1 MKKYIILFAL
11 AAFSFV
17 SCSKEDQTPLEE
29 EIAIKN
35 TVNAPAVIHA
45 RTEANTQ
52 TGTKTMWNE
61 NLKVLWNAN
70 DSIAVFNGNNQTIIY
85 RFMGAD
91 GDAEGDFEIVGGG
104 GTASQFNYAYAVYPY
119 SSSVNI
125 DPDSLKLTL
134 VLPATQAYK
143 ENSFGRRANTMVAAR
158 GPITPEDMNFEFKNV
173 CGYLRL
179 RLYGDDVTVNSI
191 SIQGQ
196 LNEKIAGNATIKQAV
211 GGLPSVT
218 MGSDASTLIK
228 IVCPTPVTL
237 GTTAET
243 ATEFNFV
250 IPPVTFS
257 RGFKILVDGVSGEAN
272 GQAVKST
279 SSTVNITRNVRRN
292 MAALKVVLEP
302 TQFISFDDGNFK
314 TFCLN
319 NYDQNGDGQISF
331 AEAKIPTI
339 MEIDD
344 KNISNI
350 NGIEY
355 FINLKELSCSNNALT
370 SVDLSS
376 NTKLEYLSLDGNQL
390 TSIDLSHNTLLL
402 GLNVYDNELSSL
414 DISSNPYLQYVQAW
428 ENKITTFTSHA
439 RNTELTSL
447 RLDDNLLNS
456 LDVSHLISLKSLY
469 CSNNNLSELNV
480 SCNTNLDLLT
490 CANNHLSSLDLSH
503 NSMLEDL
510 ICNDNLL
517 TELDLS
523 HNPKMFRLDCYNN
536 NLTSLDLSTHTDL
549 WYVDIHGNNITSL
562 NVGKSAGLAGL
573 TAWPQKNGY
582 SFATLT
588 KDKKATIRYTEYK
601 NDSYVVIEDPAVS
614 PFNTTIIEVDNTPI
628 VFDDDNFE
636 AFCVENYDLDEDG
649 KVSYYEASLPTAMV
663 VRNLHIASMTGIE
676 HFINLTSLDCSWNEL
691 TSIDLKYNT
700 KLTEVLLQHNNLTS
714 LNLTENKA
722 LVHVACGYNTSM
734 TEFECANCQHLTD
747 VSIYGNTALKS
758 LVLTGSHYLS
768 STSLTGLETCTALET
783 MELASNNFTSLDV
796 SALTSLKKLYVAW
809 NQMASLNVTGCTS
822 LEELSCRHNSLQTLD
837 VSENEALK
845 VLYCEYNSL
854 GSLDVSNNLKLE
866 ELRAQNN
873 QLTSI
878 SFTTFSGAKVYLRT
892 LWVQNNQLTSMD
904 LSKLL
909 KLETLYCHDNN
920 MDALSVANNTNLTK
934 LAAWSTGATGS
945 IRKLTKASGQS
956 ITYLASDH
964 ETVIDPTEATWGTII
979 LSL

>member
-1 MKKYIILFAL
+1 MKKYILLFAL

-29 EIAIKN
+29 EIAVKN
-35 TVNAPAVIHA
+35 SVNAPAVIHA

-125 DPDSLKLTL
+125 DPDSLKITM
-134 VLPATQAYK
+134 VLPATQAYQA
-143 ENSFGRRANTMVAAR
+143 NSFGRRANTMVAAR

-211 GGLPSVT
+211 GGLPSIT

-272 GQAVKST
+272 GQCVKST

-302 TQFISFDDGNFK
+302 TQFISFNDGNFK

-319 NYDQNGDGQISF
+319 NYDQDGDGQISF

-339 MEIDD
+339 MNIAD

-355 FINLKELSCSNNALT
+355 FVNLKELSCNNNDLT

-376 NTKLEYLSLDGNQL
+376 NSKLNYLNLNNNQL
-390 TSIDLSHNTLLL
+390 QSIDLSHNTLLF
-402 GLNVYDNELSSL
+402 GLNISGNELSSL
-414 DISSNPYLQYVQAW
+414 DISYNPYIESVDASN
-428 ENKITTFTSHA
+428 NKITTFISSN
-439 RNTELTSL
+439 RNSELFNL
-447 RLDDNLLNS
+447 RLNNNLLNS
-456 LDVSHLISLKSLY
+456 LDVSNLVSLRSLY
-469 CSNNNLSELNV
+469 CSSNNLSSLSFRN
-480 SCNTNLDLLT
+480 NPQLYYLT
-490 CANNHLSSLDLSH
+490 CANNHLTSLDISQ
-503 NSMLEDL
+503 NSKLEGL

-517 TELDLS
+517 AELDLS
-523 HNPKMFRLDCYNN
+523 GNPKMSQLECYNN
-536 NLTSLDLSTHTDL
+536 NLTSLDLSTHTNL
-549 WYVDIHGNNITSL
+549 WRIDIHGNDIASL
-562 NVGKSAGLAGL
+562 NVGKSAGLSCL
-573 TAWPQKNGY
+573 IAWPQKNGY
-582 SFATLT
+582 TFASLT
-588 KDKKATIRYTEYK
+588 KNK
-601 NDSYVVIEDPAVS
+601 NANILYERVEGDSYITITDPTVS
-614 PFNTTIIEVDNTPI
+614 PYNTEILEVDNTPV
-628 VFDDDNFE
+628 VFDDANFE
-636 AFCVENYDLDEDG
+636 AFCIQNYDTDHDG

-676 HFINLTSLDCSWNEL
+676 HFVNLTELDCSWNSL
-691 TSIDLKYNT
+691 TSIDLSQNT
-700 KLTEVLLQHNNLTS
+700 KLTVFLVQNNNLSS
-714 LNLTENKA
+714 LNLTANNA
-722 LVHVACGYNTSM
+722 LVQVSCAYNPNL
-734 TEFECANCQHLTD
+734 TEFKCTNCQSLND
-747 VSIYGNTALKS
+747 VSIFGNTGLKT
-758 LVLTGSHYLS
+758 LTLTGTHLLS
-768 STSLTGLETCTALET
+768 SLTGLNTCTALEKVD
-783 MELASNNFTSLDV
+783 LASNKFTTLDV
-796 SALTSLKKLYVAW
+796 SALTSLKTLYVAY
-809 NQMASLNVTGCTS
+809 NHMTSLNVTGCTA
-822 LEELSCRHNSLQTLD
+822 LEVLSCRDNSLETLD
-837 VSENEALK
+837 LTTNTALK
-845 VLYCEYNSL
+845 ILYCEDNNL
-854 GSLDVSNNLKLE
+854 GSLDVKKNQLLE
-866 ELRAQNN
+866 ELWAQNN

-878 SFTTFSGAKVYLRT
+878 SFTTNPMLRVSLKT
-892 LWVQNNQLTSMD
+892 LWVHKNNLTNID
-904 LSKLL
+904 LSNLL
-909 KLETLYCHDNN
+909 KLETLYCHDNQLT
-920 MDALSVANNTNLTK
+920 DLSVTANTKLTK

-945 IRKLTKASGQS
+945 IASLSKASGQT

-964 ETVIDPTEATWGTII
+964 STVIDPTQSPWNTVIQ
-979 LSL
+979 